1 MNDTYCAYD
10 SGNQPNFGSDVKP
23 VIGTAM
29 DYNLASNKP
38 SINGVILE
46 GNKSNE
52 ELKITAISNEEIENL
67 LKQFK

>member
-10 SGNQPNFGSDVKP
+10 SGSQPSFGSDVKP